1 MKRDMDFVRDI
12 LLRVEHDEN
21 LSSDQLMPHD
31 IGWSAED
38 NLVDHLIMLIDE
50 VGLISG
56 IEAHSSSGHSWL
68 NLRLTWQGHEYLDD
82 IRDPDIWRQTK
93 EGVNQVGGF
102 SLDVLRALAKGL
114 VKKNI
119 EKHTGVE
126 IDL

>member
-12 LLRVEHDEN
+12 LLRVEH
-21 LSSDQLMPHD
+21 
-31 IGWSAED
+31 
-38 NLVDHLIMLIDE
+38 V
-50 VGLISG
+50 
-56 IEAHSSSGHSWL
+56 
-68 NLRLTWQGHEYLDD
+68 EYLDD

-93 EGVNQVGGF
+93 EGANQVGGF